1 MTALNDEF
9 EAFKRCAERA
19 PEGTHHQA
27 KQLGAILDE
36 TCDELMRRLRAV
48 GLRANACDAIYRL
61 EVALY
66 EYAKK
71 SNPGSPLFS
80 QADGTE
86 AGAQSPLGEPACL
99 NATPGACAAGSDQD
113 TTFLE
118 GTWSHLFGPGSSETA
133 CRIVIGMPSARVV
146 AAKLWQG
153 RYLEPMSKSFVAD
166 LEESVIEVNQAHL
179 SPAEFGL
186 EEREDLPSWA
196 QS

>member
-9 EAFKRCAERA
+9 EAFNRCVERA
-19 PEGTHHQA
+19 LEGTHHQA

-66 EYAKK
+66 AYAKK

-80 QADGTE
+80 QAEGSGV
-86 AGAQSPLGEPACL
+86 GAQPRLGGPACL
-99 NATPGACAAGSDQD
+99 NAIPDARAASSDQD

-118 GTWSHLFGPGSSETA
+118 GTWSHLFGPGGSETA
-133 CRIVIGMPSARVV
+133 YRIVIGMPSTRVV

-153 RYLEPMSKSFVAD
+153 RYLERMSKSFLAD
-166 LEESVIEVNQAHL
+166 LQESVIEVNQAHL